1 MAAKFAAISVSSV
14 SNGALLLKWTNFRID
29 HQMSSS
35 IFMSCTSSCQRG
47 LIFVCDCPW
56 KTRPALYRHM
66 CFQCVSETSLKSIQ
80 LSHTYITLHVPSPWH
95 LWAIQG
101 ETWSCGCRFRSTP
114 GRNPLPTSAA
124 SRPSLGAGPSL
135 ERAPWVY
142 SVGILD
148 SITRYFSANHLDT

>member
-1 MAAKFAAISVSSV
+1 MISFTSASLDCFSV
-14 SNGALLLKWTNFRID
+14 LLL
-29 HQMSSS
+29 S
-35 IFMSCTSSCQRG
+35 
-47 LIFVCDCPW
+47 DCPW

-66 CFQCVSETSLKSIQ
+66 CFQCVSETLLKSIQ

-114 GRNPLPTSAA
+114 GRNPLPTSVA
-124 SRPSLGAGPSL
+124 SRPSSGAGPSL
-135 ERAPWVY
+135 ERAPWVH

-148 SITRYFSANHLDT
+148 SLTRYCSANHLDTLCQDISDFPILININFSTLDF